1 MLYVLPPGDLAEREE
16 SRAEPGPFTDEPAP
30 SEAEAEQS
38 AAEWLEQRAMLL
50 VLRVLLR
57 PMKQVELA
65 SELDVTQDQVKRW
78 LRELERRGEV
88 RRLRKPLRFEARQTV
103 LPGYEGAALSSETGG
118 DAASEL
124 LRAFQAEARHLLW
137 GPRQAVDVAETLGV
151 TKWQAERWLRRWAR
165 EGSLTRI
172 AKR

>member
-1 MLYVLPPGDLAEREE
+1 MARSLSNRSRRSRARRRAVLYALSPGDPAEREE
-16 SRAEPGPFTDEPAP
+16 PRADRGPFTDEPAA

-38 AAEWLEQRAMLL
+38 PAEWLERRAMLL

-57 PMKQVELA
+57 PMKQAELA

-103 LPGYEGAALSSETGG
+103 LPGYDGSAFSTASGA
-118 DAASEL
+118 DVASEL
-124 LRAFQAEARHLLW
+124 LRAFQAEARQLL
-137 GPRQAVDVAETLGV
+137 
-151 TKWQAERWLRRWAR
+151 
-165 EGSLTRI
+165 
-172 AKR
+172 